1 MDTITSR
8 TVFGNGD
15 KREGTKDFR
24 SKSEDE
30 LYAFGGNQSKEKII
44 EKNLD
49 ESGREAELPTTD
61 LPPFKILR
69 QNIIPV
75 HKHGEKSRLPELV
88 VEPKSAHSTGYKR
101 NGSMVRK
108 KRCSVEWSSFQLER
122 ESNFHRYGLIN
133 NQFWLYPQWREDVA
147 RTMEPAGRIR
157 AYQYKRVN
165 GNSRAL
171 EAWVN
176 DQKDQSLQPSG
187 FLLSQKVGG
196 RIPHH
201 KEHLQ
206 KQNLYSKD
214 LLDPNG

>member
-88 VEPKSAHSTGYKR
+88 V
-101 NGSMVRK
+101 N
-108 KRCSVEWSSFQLER
+108 
-122 ESNFHRYGLIN
+122 
-133 NQFWLYPQWREDVA
+133 
-147 RTMEPAGRIR
+147 
-157 AYQYKRVN
+157 
-165 GNSRAL
+165 
-171 EAWVN
+171 
-176 DQKDQSLQPSG
+176 
-187 FLLSQKVGG
+187 QKVHIQGTKEMAVWFVKNAAVWNG
-196 RIPHH
+196 RPFNL
-201 KEHLQ
+201 KENLIFIDTDSSTTSFGCTHNGEKMLQ
-206 KQNLYSKD
+206 ERWSPQEESEHINTKELMVIQELWK
-214 LLDPNG
+214 LG